1 MSPKTPRTARSD
13 AVPLKELVEQVG
25 IAVRKMGAQ
34 SVVTSK
40 TVADRFDLNQTDLE
54 VLDLIFLRKQAS
66 AGDLADATG
75 LSSGSV
81 TALIDRLESAGYIE
95 RMDDP
100 EDRRRVLVRVCH
112 EAIEP
117 IKAAYMGMQKKMFAL
132 WSTFEPRDLKVI
144 TEFVTRSTELAGAC
158 CKELREQTD
167 ASRSKGTTS
176 RPRALS
182 ARSSKRARGQ

>member
-1 MSPKTPRTARSD
+1 MSGKAPKTNRPALVSH
-13 AVPLKELVEQVG
+13 KELVEQVG

-40 TVADRFDLNQTDLE
+40 TVGDRFSLNQTDLE

-81 TALIDRLESAGYIE
+81 TALIDRLETAGYIE
-95 RMDDP
+95 RVDDP
-100 EDRRRVLVRVCH
+100 HDRRRVLVRVCH

-117 IKAAYMGMQKKMFAL
+117 IKNTYMGMQKKMFAL
-132 WSTFEPRDLKVI
+132 WSTFDASDLKVI
-144 TEFVTRSTELAGAC
+144 ADFITRSTELAVAC
-158 CKELREQTD
+158 CKEIREETD
-167 ASRSKGTTS
+167 LARRNGRGTRTRTTRS
-176 RPRALS
+176 
-182 ARSSKRARGQ
+182 

>member
-1 MSPKTPRTARSD
+1 MSAKKRTSRSD
-13 AVPLKELVEQVG
+13 AVPLKERVEQVG

-81 TALIDRLESAGYIE
+81 TALIDRLETAGYIE

-100 EDRRRVLVRVCH
+100 EDRRRVLVRVCQ

-117 IKAAYMGMQKKMFAL
+117 IKATYMGMQKKMFAL

-144 TEFVTRSTELAGAC
+144 TEFVTRSTELAVAC
-158 CKELREQTD
+158 CKEIREQTD
-167 ASRSKGTTS
+167 ALRDKGTAS

-182 ARSSKRARGQ
+182 AGSSKRARGQ

>member
-1 MSPKTPRTARSD
+1 MSAKTPRTARLD

-81 TALIDRLESAGYIE
+81 TALIDRLESAGYVE

-112 EAIEP
+112 DAIEP
-117 IKAAYMGMQKKMFAL
+117 IKATYMGMQKKMFAL
-132 WSTFEPRDLKVI
+132 WSMFEPRDLRVI
-144 TEFVTRSTELAGAC
+144 AEFVTRSTELAVAC
-158 CKELREQTD
+158 CKEMREQADT
-167 ASRSKGTTS
+167 SRSKGTAS
-176 RPRALS
+176 RPRAFS
-182 ARSSKRARGQ
+182 AGSSKRKRGQ